1 MSGALPTG
9 PMGGPGL
16 ARRQATSLAANRF
29 ATITRPVAPA
39 QLPLVVEAQ
48 LADLS
53 LPAWAAD
60 HRDLIERALD
70 EAGAILF
77 RGFIAP
83 SAEAFRAFMAAVSS
97 APMAYRYGSTPR
109 REVEPGIYTSTEY
122 PAAET
127 IPLHNEMA
135 YAREWPA
142 RIAFCC
148 RVPAA
153 RGGETPICDSRAV
166 LAAIP
171 AATRAR
177 FEAHGV
183 MYVRHYRP
191 GVDLPWQ
198 QVFGTERRDELAAY
212 CHAQGIGHA
221 WRDDGTLATWQVCQ
235 ATLAHPR
242 TGARVWFNQA
252 HLFHV
257 SALAAPVRDALL
269 ARYGEQGLPRN
280 ACYGDGA
287 PLTADDLAA
296 IRAAYARERVMFA
309 WRRGDVLLLDNVLA
323 AHGRQPFEGP
333 REVVVAMADPRP

>member
-1 MSGALPTG
+1 MSGGLPTG
-9 PMGGPGL
+9 PLGGPGG
-16 ARRQATSLAANRF
+16 ARRQATPLAPTRLV
-29 ATITRPVAPA
+29 TITRPVAPA
-39 QLPLVVEAQ
+39 RLPLVIEAQ

-53 LPAWAAD
+53 LPAWAAE
-60 HRDLIERALD
+60 HRDLIERGLD
-70 EAGAILF
+70 ELGAVLF

-83 SAEAFRAFMAAVSS
+83 SADAFRAFMAAVSD

-109 REVEPGIYTSTEY
+109 REVAEGIYTSTDY
-122 PAAET
+122 PAGET

-135 YAREWPA
+135 YAREWPG

-148 RVPAA
+148 RVPAV

-177 FEAHGV
+177 FAAHGV

-191 GVDLPWQ
+191 GVDVPWQ
-198 QVFGTERRDELAAY
+198 QVFGTDDRDAVGAY
-212 CHAQGIGHA
+212 CRAHEIAHD
-221 WRDDGTLATWQVCQ
+221 WRDDGTLVTRQVCQ
-235 ATLAHPR
+235 ALLAHPR
-242 TGARVWFNQA
+242 TGAQVWFNQA

-257 SALAAPVRDALL
+257 SALAPRVRAALL
-269 ARYGEQGLPRN
+269 DRYGEAGLPRN
-280 ACYGDGA
+280 ACLGDGA
-287 PLTADDLAA
+287 PLRDDDLAA
-296 IRAAYARERVMFA
+296 IRAAYAQACVRFD